1 MPVVGPQ
8 LLSPAAAIRAI
19 IFHPIIFH
27 SDLIIISDSLRRRRA
42 TTLKIR
48 SGRARIC
55 ASFVLPLP
63 AAPAFSATIRRPVA
77 CDARPLTRALSD
89 SRPSS
94 PRNGS
99 LTTIMTQEKKTISLA
114 EASKHKSEKDCWLII
129 HGKVYDVTAFL
140 DEHPGGYDI
149 VVAASGKDGTE
160 DYEEIGHSTTA
171 TEMLADYYIGEY
183 EGGDAHP
190 VAETK
195 AAKGEKKGGS
205 GGIVKA
211 LLLPLLIVLIAILV
225 VMMKN

>member
-63 AAPAFSATIRRPVA
+63 AAAPAFSATIRRPVA
-77 CDARPLTRALSD
+77 CDARPLTRSLSD

-225 VMMKN
+225 VMKN